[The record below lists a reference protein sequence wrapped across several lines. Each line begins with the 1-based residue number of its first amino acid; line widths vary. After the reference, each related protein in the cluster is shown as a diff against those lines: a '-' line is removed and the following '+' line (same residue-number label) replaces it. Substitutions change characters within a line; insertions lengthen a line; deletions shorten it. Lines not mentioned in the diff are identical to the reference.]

1 MKGVVEKLCDIDSIA
16 IPEELLDIHVE
27 EQQVEAAV
35 QSLSVRYAKE
45 EAAEEVSQ
53 GDFVSCE
60 ADKESYPDG
69 RTILIYTGM
78 NLPGAEE
85 AEAAVLGKKTND
97 TVSTNLAGKKAM
109 LTIQKILHRIPVEV
123 NDELIASIG
132 MEGVTT
138 VADYKDH
145 IRAKMLED
153 VKMENS
159 KGIISHLIQNMTIE
173 STYQYDEAEM
183 DAYVQSKMDQYLQEA
198 KEAGEEVS
206 PEEIKE
212 GVLNQEKQGW
222 MAEAFCKSK
231 GIEVDLSS
239 IEEDTDKMMEMM
251 QLMGEEVPDRDE
263 MNQMAVQDAYFGSM
277 VAYISNMV
285 EEKMGGSYGNC

>member
-1 MKGVVEKLCDIDSIA
+1 
-16 IPEELLDIHVE
+16 
-27 EQQVEAAV
+27 
-35 QSLSVRYAKE
+35 
-45 EAAEEVSQ
+45 
-53 GDFVSCE
+53 
-60 ADKESYPDG
+60 
-69 RTILIYTGM
+69 
-78 NLPGAEE
+78 
-85 AEAAVLGKKTND
+85 
-97 TVSTNLAGKKAM
+97 
-109 LTIQKILHRIPVEV
+109 
-123 NDELIASIG
+123 

-159 KGIISHLIQNMTIE
+159 KGIISHLIQNMTME

-206 PEEIKE
+206 PEEVKE
-212 GVLNQEKQGW
+212 GVISQEKQGW

-251 QLMGEEVPDRDE
+251 QLMGEEVPERDE
-263 MNQMAVQDAYFGSM
+263 LNQMAVQDAYFGSM
-277 VAYISNMV
+277 VTYISNMV